1 MQRVEPPGTIIGIIH
16 SATMSSLLGGQSN
29 TARDTGRVFVSFG
42 LPPLSMRGAY
52 SRRRTPGRRGATKS
66 SIAASGV
73 VAAPAGWVA
82 SINVLASSPDARLRC
97 TGICHPA

>member
-1 MQRVEPPGTIIGIIH
+1 
-16 SATMSSLLGGQSN
+16 MSSLLGGQLN
-29 TARDTGRVFVSFG
+29 TARATGRVFVSFG
-42 LPPLSMRGAY
+42 LPRLSMRGAY
-52 SRRRTPGRRGATKS
+52 ARWRTLGRKVATKS

-73 VAAPAGWVA
+73 VAAPAGWGA